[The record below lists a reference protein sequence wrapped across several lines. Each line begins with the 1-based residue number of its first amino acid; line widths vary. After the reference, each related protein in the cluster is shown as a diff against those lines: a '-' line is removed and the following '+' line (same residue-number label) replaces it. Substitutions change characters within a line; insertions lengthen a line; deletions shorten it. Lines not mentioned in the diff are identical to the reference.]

1 MASDTITA
9 LDLPV
14 SADCIIIDS
23 LYFADM
29 HYILLS
35 TSRAPFSESRTPVV
49 FPHILSGD
57 FQFPSDIPDD
67 LSIFIL

>member
-14 SADCIIIDS
+14 SADCIIMT
-23 LYFADM
+23 LYIFADM
-29 HYILLS
+29 HYILFRQV
-35 TSRAPFSESRTPVV
+35 RAPFSESRTPVV

-57 FQFPSDIPDD
+57 FQFPSDIPE
-67 LSIFIL
+67 